1 MRNRRTQAE
10 GKHIFGELF
19 VFLLL
24 GMFAVFSMMT
34 VVVGANV
41 YRSVVED
48 TALEGQAAIPL
59 SYLANKIRGMDMS
72 GAVGVESD
80 EKVGTVLVL
89 REPYEGDMLQTSI
102 FAMDGALWEQFGY
115 AEDGFDPELAE
126 RLIDV
131 ASFDAERTGSQVR
144 LSVCMANGDAESLH
158 VTLRSER

>member
-1 MRNRRTQAE
+1 MRNRRVPTD
-10 GKHIFGELF
+10 GRHIFGELF

-59 SYLANKIRGMDMS
+59 SYLANKIRGMDAA
-72 GAVGVESD
+72 GAVSVEAD
-80 EKVGTVLVL
+80 GTVGPVLVL
-89 REPYEGDMLQTSI
+89 REEYEGDTLQTSI
-102 FAMDGALWEQFGY
+102 FAMDGALWEQYGY

-126 RLIDV
+126 RLMDV
-131 ASFDAERTGSQVR
+131 ASFDAEKTGNQIG
-144 LSVCMANGDAESLH
+144 LSVCMANGDAEDLH
-158 VTLRSER
+158 MTLRSER